1 MAEEIDKGLRKA
13 GISVS
18 TPVLAVICLVF
29 GVLLII
35 FPNLV
40 GYIVGIFLIIQGI
53 ILLVNYMES
62 NRQQQP
68 MRRST
73 TPPPP
78 SVEEPSDTPPTPP
91 PSSE

>member
-1 MAEEIDKGLRKA
+1 M
-13 GISVS
+13 SVS

-73 TPPPP
+73 RPPPP